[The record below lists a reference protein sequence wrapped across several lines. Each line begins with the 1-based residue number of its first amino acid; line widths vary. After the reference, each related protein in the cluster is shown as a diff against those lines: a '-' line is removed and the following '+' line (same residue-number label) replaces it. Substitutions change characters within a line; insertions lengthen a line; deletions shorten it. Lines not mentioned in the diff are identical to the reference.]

1 MNISLR
7 EDEVMADFILD
18 YSEQCLSGA
27 EELSF
32 SELLSADTRVQCAVK
47 ANQAIPGLLQKLP
60 QKGVSDQFDR
70 KMAAAFAMELEKEI
84 TNRNLSLRNGMSL
97 PASRL

>member
-32 SELLSADTRVQCAVK
+32 SELVRTDSRVQCAVN
-47 ANQAIPGLLQKLP
+47 ASRHIPVLLQKLP
-60 QKGVSDQFDR
+60 PKGVSDLFDR
-70 KMAAAFAMELEKEI
+70 KMAAAFALELEKEKAQQ
-84 TNRNLSLRNGMSL
+84 NMNLRNGLSL
-97 PASRL
+97 PATHY

>member
-18 YSEQCLSGA
+18 YSEQCLTGA

-32 SELLSADTRVQCAVK
+32 SELMRTDSRVQCAVK
-47 ANQAIPGLLQKLP
+47 ANEAIPGLLQKLP
-60 QKGVSDQFDR
+60 QKGVSDLFDR
-70 KMAAAFAMELEKEI
+70 RMAAAFAMELEKEN
-84 TNRNLSLRNGMSL
+84 TEQNLNLRNGLSL
-97 PASRL
+97 PATHF

>member
-32 SELLSADTRVQCAVK
+32 SELVRSDNRIQYVVK
-47 ANQAIPGLLQKLP
+47 ANQDIRRLLHKLP
-60 QKGVSDQFDR
+60 QKEVSDLFDR
-70 KMAAAFAMELEKEI
+70 RMAAAFAMELEKEK
-84 TNRNLSLRNGMSL
+84 REQNLDLRNGMSL
-97 PASRL
+97 PATHY